1 MTQSRKKG
9 FTLIE
14 LIIGITIL
22 ALLAV
27 GLLAALDPAEQFA
40 KARDTSTRNTLLEVF
55 GAIQRFEA
63 AQESYPGTISTVL
76 TDNGAGVAL
85 RTAGTPPTYNLGDAV
100 GALVTAGELKPNFKN
115 AAGTA
120 MDKIYVFRS
129 AGDPAIAGDGKIMLC
144 FRPTSKSFQ
153 LQGGQYDAAA
163 AIGAG
168 TTWAAAAVA
177 SAPVTGVAGA
187 TCDVAGTDLT
197 VRTDCVYCA
206 Q

>member
-1 MTQSRKKG
+1 MVQSRKKG

-55 GAIQRFEA
+55 GALQRYEA
-63 AQESYPGTISTVL
+63 AQESYPGTISTAI

-85 RTAGTPPTYNLGDAV
+85 RTGASTYNLGDAV
-100 GALVTAGELKPNFKN
+100 GGLVTAGELKPNFKN
-115 AAGTA
+115 AAGTS
-120 MDKIYVFRS
+120 MEKIYVFRS
-129 AGDPAIAGDGKIMLC
+129 EGDPAVVGDGKLMVC
-144 FRPTSKSFQ
+144 YRPTSKSFQ

-163 AIGAG
+163 AVGAA
-168 TTWAAAAVA
+168 TTWAADAVV

-187 TCDVAGTDLT
+187 TCNAAGTDLT
-197 VRTDCVYCA
+197 LRTDCVYCA